1 MVLHM
6 LGLNLIA
13 GPHSFISLIDE
24 ISVFLLFSF
33 FFKPGNYAALP
44 IFMIIVN
51 TNSNSGFT
59 CISYS

>member
-33 FFKPGNYAALP
+33 FF
-44 IFMIIVN
+44 
-51 TNSNSGFT
+51 
-59 CISYS
+59 

>member
-24 ISVFLLFSF
+24 ISVLLLFSF
-33 FFKPGNYAALP
+33 FFFFLPGNYVAY
-44 IFMIIVN
+44 FHDN
-51 TNSNSGFT
+51 R
-59 CISYS
+59 